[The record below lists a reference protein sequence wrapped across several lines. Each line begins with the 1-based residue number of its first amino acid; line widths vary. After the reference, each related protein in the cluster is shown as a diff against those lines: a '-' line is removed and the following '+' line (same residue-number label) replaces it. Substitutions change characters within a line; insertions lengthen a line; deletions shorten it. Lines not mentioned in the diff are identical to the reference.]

1 MDNFNFNRDFYE
13 GCKALSEKDAATLAW
28 ALIRYGYEEVEP
40 PLKPALKSTFAFA
53 RGRIDAMIRGSK
65 GGKKRS
71 RSATNGKAKSQV
83 PTQGASQDPSQ
94 DPSQVPSQM
103 PTQGASQQKEK
114 EKEKESKH
122 TGVCLREAATPLG
135 ELAGNGGGF
144 ETPSLDA
151 VKAYFAVN
159 CLNGDPEAFFD
170 FYASQG
176 WVKSNGMPIVDWHA
190 QAKQWHRKQREIDAE
205 ARSRGK
211 PTASE
216 VEAAAFKPV
225 RTLTPE
231 QELAQVEEEAKRF
244 GIDL

>member
-71 RSATNGKAKSQV
+71 RSATKGKASSQV
-83 PTQGASQDPSQ
+83 PTQGASQVPTQ
-94 DPSQVPSQM
+94 GASQV

-122 TGVCLREAATPLG
+122 TDVCLREAATPLG
-135 ELAGNGGGF
+135 ELAGNGDGC
-144 ETPSLDA
+144 EAPSLDA
-151 VKAYFAVN
+151 VKAYFAAN

-176 WVKSNGMPIVDWHA
+176 WRKSNGMPIVDWHA

-216 VEAAAFKPV
+216 VEAAAFRPV
-225 RTLTPE
+225 RKLTPE
-231 QELAQVEEEAKRF
+231 EELKAVDEEAKRY